1 MSQLFKHTHIHG
13 PRVIEQMFGKVV
25 LAIQSES
32 GP

>member
-1 MSQLFKHTHIHG
+1 MSHLFKHIHIHG
-13 PRVIEQMFGKVV
+13 LRVIEKVFGKVV